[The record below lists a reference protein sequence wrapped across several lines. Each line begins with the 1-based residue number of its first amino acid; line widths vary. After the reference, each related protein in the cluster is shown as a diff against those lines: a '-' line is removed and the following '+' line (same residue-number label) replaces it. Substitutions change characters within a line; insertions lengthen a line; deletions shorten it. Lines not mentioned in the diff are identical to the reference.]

1 MKTNSKNIIL
11 IVFFML
17 AIVIIGF
24 FPLRKAT
31 MIWPYPSSNFP
42 PREEGERIPVDEVP
56 VKEIYPIITDDETG
70 EYEELTFPDNTL
82 DTSDWQTYR
91 NEEFGFEVRYPR
103 GWDVLENT
111 KQQMLK
117 RDPSV
122 TFEPSYQGQIILDPH
137 SDPYSFVYFNIY
149 FESVDRVV
157 EKIEWRLFKD
167 PGPLPRRTGRI
178 NNAKSI
184 YYIRPD
190 TQEILLSP
198 LFLGNEEIAYQ
209 IDTSLSGFPGVF
221 EHIILSFKLIK

>member
-103 GWDVLENT
+103 GWDISVRSAKEIREENSSVDYSDTLIGVVLFDTNE
-111 KQQMLK
+111 
-117 RDPSV
+117 
-122 TFEPSYQGQIILDPH
+122 
-137 SDPYSFVYFNIY
+137 PYS
-149 FESVDRVV
+149 
-157 EKIEWRLFKD
+157 
-167 PGPLPRRTGRI
+167 
-178 NNAKSI
+178 
-184 YYIRPD
+184 
-190 TQEILLSP
+190 
-198 LFLGNEEIAYQ
+198 
-209 IDTSLSGFPGVF
+209 
-221 EHIILSFKLIK
+221 